1 MHSDPLPR
9 GRPQPSPRRPRDGSN
24 LSPTDSMKAKSTSGV
39 HSDSVTPSLEK
50 KPKTAV
56 NDDRNSDFVIPQDL
70 SALSVTDVLKCLNA
84 LNMKKFEDIFSERQ
98 VDGNMLVCL
107 DEEAMESIE
116 IDRFHRLKL
125 LKFIAGWRPQ
135 LH

>member
-1 MHSDPLPR
+1 M
-9 GRPQPSPRRPRDGSN
+9 Q
-24 LSPTDSMKAKSTSGV
+24 TSSFENS
-39 HSDSVTPSLEK
+39 HILLPSLEK

-107 DEEAMESIE
+107 DEEAMESIG

-125 LKFIAGWRPQ
+125 LKFVAGWRPQ